1 MKIRHRTADDH
12 ELALG
17 SAIEQVKATTGQL
30 QRTRMASSRLTHVRR
45 DFAAAEAA
53 VDGAIRI
60 AFDGG
65 ATDAPVLRWLRDRRE
80 LLLMAELSTSGLDVP
95 DCAQPASLGADGPAT
110 AGLDFEREASVPGHA
125 HGLDL
130 EAALDPRT
138 RAVAGAPGPH
148 LPPRRAPHRHP
159 EEPGTPCDSAQYHP
173 TKPRTIVYGDFSSLR
188 SYLASILTDT
198 LVGTD
203 AAVEWRAVQHHPRLP
218 FPGLRLDEA
227 AQQCLAAEWLEC
239 RPLLSED
246 LTVRYRPRTFIP
258 NTQATVAAFAEAN
271 DAGVG
276 DEVRQLLFNAYWAN
290 GDDIGDPEVLRR
302 LVAAPLR
309 RGTSTARPVAQSGYA
324 VTLAHGPV
332 TSGAYR
338 RIQAWNQD
346 WHEAGVRDA
355 SEVILIDKAG
365 QVFAGP
371 KALLELVSAGRAASA
386 SKLSPA
392 L

>member
-125 HGLDL
+125 HGL
-130 EAALDPRT
+130 
-138 RAVAGAPGPH
+138 
-148 LPPRRAPHRHP
+148 

-258 NTQATVAAFAEAN
+258 NTQATVAAFAEAS

-346 WHEAGVRDA
+346 WHAAGVRDA